1 MIRRG
6 GNAMKRVCLLAAVA
20 AIALLAG
27 RPASAGVIN
36 QLTFSFKNPGP
47 QGMGDNLTGAL
58 QLWTT
63 NATGSFVALLP
74 AIQLPSLSPNG
85 AMTVTFDSAGFA
97 AGISIAGDAT
107 VDGVELPMFAFTSDS
122 TTWKNPGPA
131 GTPPIISV
139 GMLNGNSFE
148 TASGALVAF
157 DGPEQVGTWTF
168 TETATPEPS
177 SLLLLG
183 IDLFGLGLLGL
194 SPFLRRRFAQS

>member
-1 MIRRG
+1 
-6 GNAMKRVCLLAAVA
+6 MKRVCLLVAVA

-36 QLTFSFKNPGP
+36 QLTFSFVNPGP
-47 QGMGDNLTGAL
+47 TQMGDNLTGVL

-63 NATGSFVALLP
+63 NAAGNFVALLP
-74 AIQLPSLSPNG
+74 AVQLPTLAPNG
-85 AMTVTFDSAGFA
+85 TMTVTFDTVGTA
-97 AGISIAGDAT
+97 ACWISIAGDAT
-107 VDGVELPMFAFTSDS
+107 LNGVQFPMFAFTSDS
-122 TTWKNPGPA
+122 TTWVSPGPTQA
-131 GTPPIISV
+131 PPIISV
-139 GMLNGNSFE
+139 GMLNGNSSE

-194 SPFLRRRFAQS
+194 GPFIRRRLTLT